1 LEKIG
6 DAYSLTEHD
15 GTRLD
20 GTITDTAHDY
30 HHMTILQP
38 DGTLHV
44 TEEHNGHRVS
54 PQALFPLLVIRGSF
68 PIDCL

>member
-1 LEKIG
+1 MLWINGDTLSLEKIG

-30 HHMTILQP
+30 HRKQP
-38 DGTLHV
+38 PPL
-44 TEEHNGHRVS
+44 
-54 PQALFPLLVIRGSF
+54 ALVLREPAS
-68 PIDCL
+68 